1 MAYVGN
7 EPTSNF
13 ASVTKDSFSGD
24 GSTTA
29 FTLSKAATTN
39 GVAVFVENVRQEP
52 TTAYAVSGTT
62 LTFTAAPVSASGNN
76 IYVLHHNAPAST
88 AIHSA
93 AQPLTATSGTFTGD
107 VSIDGGSFVF
117 NESSADKDF
126 RVESNDNANMLF
138 VDGGNNRIGIGTAS
152 ADGGVHIKGVSDH
165 GRRILESGGTSGSN
179 NGTFMQFHNH
189 GGTEIAQIAVD
200 EGSSNEGQ
208 MLFKTGGTDESMRI
222 THDHKVGIGA
232 TAPAEAL
239 EVKTSSSPA
248 IQLNQGGDYQG
259 IIRLAGN
266 DLEIRSSSGTIEFF
280 NGAADGDSSTERMR
294 INTSGYARFSN
305 SGSYVGVDATNY
317 EFTTST
323 NTWIQVL
330 TNSHASAPWGTYMDY
345 SNDDPDGSGNLF
357 FLADDSSASRIK
369 ISSDG
374 DVLNHDGTYTSI
386 SDERVKQDI
395 RDTNSQWDD
404 IKALKIKNFRR
415 KDDVRQYGDE
425 AWEQIGLIAQEVEKV
440 CPKLIKTYDPDIH
453 DIASSSDFG
462 TVEDDLDRAATYYE
476 EGDTIPDGKKVG
488 DAKTYRK
495 KVKEVKEKVK
505 AVKYSILHMK
515 AVKALQEAMTRIETL
530 EAKVK
535 TLEDA

>member
-165 GRRILESGGTSGSN
+165 GRIILESGGTSGSN

-266 DLEIRSSSGTIEFF
+266 DLEIRSSSGQMEFYT
-280 NGAADGDSSTERMR
+280 GSADGDSSTERMR
-294 INTSGYARFSN
+294 ITDAGK
-305 SGSYVGVDATNY
+305 VGIG
-317 EFTTST
+317 TTPST
-323 NTWIQVL
+323 GFHVSLSAAGDHISTIN
-330 TNSHASAPWGTYMDY
+330 NASSSAPYVLNLKTTAAAT
-345 SNDDPDGSGNLF
+345 DDNSRTF
-357 FLADDSSASRIK
+357 IMCEDSSATRCLIYA
-369 ISSDG
+369 DG
-374 DVLNHDGTYTSI
+374 DIKNHDGTYGTI
-386 SDERVKQDI
+386 SDERIKQDI
-395 RDTNSQWDD
+395 TDAKSQWDD
-404 IKALKIKNFRR
+404 IKGMTFKNFKK
-415 KDDVRQYGDE
+415 KDDVRQYGADK
-425 AWEQIGLIAQEVEKV
+425 APIHLGLIAQELEKV
-440 CPKLIKTYDPDIH
+440 SPNLVDENEANVADIE
-453 DIASSSDFG
+453 SSSEFG
-462 TVEDDLDRAATYYE
+462 TLYE
-476 EGDTIPDGKKVG
+476 NGDEIPENKQIG
-488 DAKTYRK
+488 D
-495 KVKEVKEKVK
+495 VKERKTTVKGI
-505 AVKYSILHMK
+505 KYSILYLK

>member
-1 MAYVGN
+1 MGYLGN

-13 ASVTKDSFSGD
+13 ASVTKDLFSGD
-24 GSTTA
+24 GSTVA
-29 FTLSKAATTN
+29 FTLSKASTTN

-52 TTAYAVSGTT
+52 TIAYAVSGTT
-62 LTFTAAPVSASGNN
+62 LTFTAAPVSSSGNN
-76 IYVLHHNAPAST
+76 IYVLHHNAVAST
-88 AIHSA
+88 ANHPA
-93 AQPLTATSGTFTGD
+93 AQDLTAVKGTFTSD
-107 VSIDGGSFVF
+107 VSIDGGVVV
-117 NESSADKDF
+117 NESSADVDF
-126 RVESNDNANMLF
+126 RVESNGDANMLF
-138 VDGGNNRIGIGTAS
+138 VDGGNNRVGIGT
-152 ADGGVHIKGVSDH
+152 
-165 GRRILESGGTSGSN
+165 GT
-179 NGTFMQFHNH
+179 
-189 GGTEIAQIAVD
+189 
-200 EGSSNEGQ
+200 
-208 MLFKTGGTDESMRI
+208 
-222 THDHKVGIGA
+222 
-232 TAPAEAL
+232 PAEAL